1 MVRTSFTSRDL
12 EVMPFED
19 GKRYEIIGGELYVS
33 RAPHNHHQIAC
44 GLAFAALHE
53 WNRHSGLGIV
63 VFNPGI
69 IFGDDDDVI
78 PDLVW
83 ASKERFSAASELDG
97 KLHAAPELIVEVL
110 SPGPANLRRDREAKL
125 NLYSRRGVREYWI
138 MDWER
143 RQVEVYRRADAAL
156 HLAGTLQEGDNL
168 TSLLLPGFSCSIVSL
183 FPPAAAP

>member
-33 RAPHNHHQIAC
+33 RAPHGYHQITC
-44 GLAFAALHE
+44 GLTFAALHQ
-53 WNRHSGLGIV
+53 WNQQSGLGIV

-69 IFGDDDDVI
+69 IFGEEDDVI

-83 ASKERFSAASELDG
+83 ASKERFSAAFEADG
-97 KLHAAPELIVEVL
+97 KVHAALELIVEVL
-110 SPGPANLRRDREAKL
+110 SPGRANTQRDREVKL

-143 RQVEVYRRADAAL
+143 KQVEVYRRVEAAL
-156 HLAGTLQEGDNL
+156 HLAATLQEWDSL
-168 TSLLLPGFSCSIVSL
+168 TSLLLPGFECSVASL
-183 FPPAAAP
+183 FPSAAAP